1 MVVTGIILFTVAAGC
16 LLLGIL
22 QILQRGPLIN
32 NAWLYADEEQRRTMN
47 KTPYYHQSGIVFS
60 MIGLQFLM
68 LGFFCITKLYI
79 FLVAEFIV
87 IGAVVIYAVVSSVMI
102 DRRKAS
108 GKREASEKENP

>member
-60 MIGLQFLM
+60 MIG
-68 LGFFCITKLYI
+68 
-79 FLVAEFIV
+79 
-87 IGAVVIYAVVSSVMI
+87 AVLIYAVVSSVRI
-102 DRRKAS
+102 DRKNRRK
-108 GKREASEKENP
+108 